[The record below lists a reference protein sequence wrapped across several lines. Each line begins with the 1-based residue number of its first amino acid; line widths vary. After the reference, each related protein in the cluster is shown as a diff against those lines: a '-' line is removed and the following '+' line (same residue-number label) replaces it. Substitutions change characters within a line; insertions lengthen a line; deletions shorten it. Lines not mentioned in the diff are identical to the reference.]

1 MTLSPFDAILENRV
15 GFGKYQYITY
25 FFASLTHFSDGSEI
39 VGLSILLPV
48 LKNEWKISDDD
59 QSILGSVL
67 FFGILVGSILGGYVS
82 DKLGRRTALL
92 YSSIIQFVIGVLST
106 LVHSVSVFILM
117 RGLFGLIIG
126 FTLPLAPS
134 FASELTPVNIRGR
147 GVVFVNFFFSIGSFY
162 AVIVGKFCLDSLN
175 SGNWKAMLIWCS
187 LPSLVVWIGTLIF
200 IKESPRFLIAT
211 NRIQE
216 GVDVLNYMS
225 SVNNA
230 DSHQAISD
238 SEIEEL
244 QNWQRDLFSEAQD
257 VNIKAL
263 IEPKH
268 KRTTILLSLMW
279 FTLNFAFYGMTFI
292 LPFILAKLETSQQ
305 GGPQGLDGILYTI
318 AGEVPSVLIGIY
330 IIEKES
336 FGRKGTTFYS
346 ALITVFLFI
355 IASFSS
361 VSMLIALLTIGRMFL
376 KLSFSIMYPM
386 TTEFYPTTIRTV
398 GLGFTSGIGRL
409 GSSIMP
415 IILIEL
421 LDIDVMLPILSFG
434 LIMSLHVF
442 AAYMLP
448 FDTRGKPLDL
458 IEEDENQKNNN
469 TYIALKDL

>member
-1 MTLSPFDAILENRV
+1 
-15 GFGKYQYITY
+15 
-25 FFASLTHFSDGSEI
+25 
-39 VGLSILLPV
+39 
-48 LKNEWKISDDD
+48 
-59 QSILGSVL
+59 
-67 FFGILVGSILGGYVS
+67 LGGYVS
-82 DKLGRRTALL
+82 DKLGRKTALL
-92 YSSIIQFVIGVLST
+92 YSSIIQFFIGVVST
-106 LVHSVSVFILM
+106 FVQSVSVFILM

-175 SGNWKAMLIWCS
+175 SGNWRAMLIWCS
-187 LPSLVVWIGTLIF
+187 LPSLIVWIGTLIF
-200 IKESPRFLIAT
+200 IKESPRYLIAI

-225 SVNNA
+225 EVNNPTL
-230 DSHQAISD
+230 HQAISEA
-238 SEIEEL
+238 EIDDL
-244 QNWQRDLFSEAQD
+244 RDWQRSLFSQNQD
-257 VNIKAL
+257 VNFKSL
-263 IEPKH
+263 VEPKH
-268 KRTTILLSLMW
+268 KRITILLSLMW

-292 LPFILAKLETSQQ
+292 LPFILAKFEAQQ
-305 GGPQGLDGILYTI
+305 GGTQGLDGILYTI
-318 AGEVPSVLIGIY
+318 LGEVPSVVVGIY

-361 VSMLIALLTIGRMFL
+361 LSLLIPLLTIGRMFL

-398 GLGFTSGIGRL
+398 GLGLTSGIGRL

-415 IILIEL
+415 VILIEL
-421 LDIDVMLPILSFG
+421 LNIDPLLPVLSFG
-434 LIMSLHVF
+434 LVMTVHVL
-442 AAYMLP
+442 ASYMLP
-448 FDTRGKPLDL
+448 FDTRGRQLDL
-458 IEEDENQKNNN
+458 LDDDSLSNQKKL
-469 TYIALKDL
+469 IAMTEL